1 MRKVSEMTKRLLLMS
16 RNSISKLMET
26 TSYFDENF
34 NRLKKIELRLL
45 HKRLGTVSVITVNKG
60 S

>member
-1 MRKVSEMTKRLLLMS
+1 MRKVSEMTKKLLLMS
-16 RNSISKLMET
+16 RNAISTLLET

-45 HKRLGTVSVITVNKG
+45 QKRLGFISVITKNKE
-60 S
+60 